1 MLQRHIGEHKSS
13 TDGQLRIKG
22 GALHK
27 RHITTKERGIGPLRK
42 MTDYVINIHNAV
54 MRLDHHNSEG
64 NSKTSAH
71 LETIE
76 KYLGTLWN
84 SYARRMEQLHWE
96 NNKKNITAYT
106 TKLW

>member
-13 TDGQLRIKG
+13 TDGPLRIKG

-27 RHITTKERGIGPLRK
+27 RRIPTEERGIGPLRK
-42 MTDYVINIHNAV
+42 MTDNVQNIHNAV

-76 KYLGTLWN
+76 KCLGTLCN
-84 SYARRMEQLHWE
+84 SYARRMEHFHWE
-96 NNKKNITAYT
+96 NDKKI
-106 TKLW
+106 